1 MWKMP
6 MMLAD
11 VLVLLWRRG
20 RREGPGVRVGVS
32 MWKVPRV
39 LMLTTYRLV
48 PLLLPMDPVTQAD
61 VLVLPLALC

>member
-1 MWKMP
+1 
-6 MMLAD
+6 
-11 VLVLLWRRG
+11 
-20 RREGPGVRVGVS
+20 VRVGVS

-39 LMLTTYRLV
+39 LMLTAYRLV